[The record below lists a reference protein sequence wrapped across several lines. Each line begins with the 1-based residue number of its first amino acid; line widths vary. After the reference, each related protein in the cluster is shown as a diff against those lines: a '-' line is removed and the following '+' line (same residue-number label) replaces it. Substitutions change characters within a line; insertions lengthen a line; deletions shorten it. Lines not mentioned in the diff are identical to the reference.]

1 MLIYMITMT
10 NKLIKNFCFT
20 WNNYDDKAET
30 FLKDYYTAYCNYLI
44 YGFEEGQQTHT
55 KHIQGYIQ
63 LKKYRRFNSIMKD
76 FNKKIH
82 IEDSKGTPEQNKIY
96 CSKEGN
102 FKEFGTL
109 TIQGSNRVK
118 KENIREL
125 IKKCNSYNEVL
136 EIEGIEKYLKFAQE
150 YYNSLDKRRP
160 DLYKDVILKDWQKLI
175 NDYLNNEGDNRTIL
189 FVIDEKGGQGK
200 TFLSSYLY
208 NTRDD
213 IFYTT
218 NGKTSDILYNYSK
231 SLKHNIIFDITR
243 NITLNKVNY
252 DAIESICNPIFTS
265 NKYNSMTLFREK
277 KSNIIVFTNDYR
289 IKQLKDY
296 LSIDRIKILNLGDE
310 QPIIKTY
317 SEIFE

>member
-1 MLIYMITMT
+1 MT

-20 WNNYDDKAET
+20 WNNYDDKVDN
-30 FLKDYYTAYCNYLI
+30 FLKDYYNAYCQYMI
-44 YGFEEGQQTHT
+44 YGYEEGQETHT

-63 LKKYRRFNSIMKD
+63 LKKYRRFNSIRKD
-76 FNKKIH
+76 FNNKIH
-82 IEDSKGTPEQNKIY
+82 IEETRGSPEQNKVY
-96 CSKEGN
+96 CSKEGD
-102 FKEFGTL
+102 FKEYGTM
-109 TIQGSNRVK
+109 TVKGSNKVK

-125 IKKCNSYNEVL
+125 IRKCKSYNEVL

-150 YYNSLDKRRP
+150 YYNSLDKRMP
-160 DLYKDVILKDWQKLI
+160 HLYDNIVLKDWQMLI

-189 FVIDEKGGQGK
+189 FVVDSIGGKGK

-265 NKYNSMTLFREK
+265 NKYNSMTFFREK
-277 KSNIIVFTNDYR
+277 KANVIIFTNDNR
-289 IKQLKDY
+289 TRQLKDY
-296 LSIDRIKILNLGDE
+296 LSIDRIKILNLDDE
-310 QPIIKTY
+310 KPIIKTY
-317 SEIFE
+317 KEYYDF